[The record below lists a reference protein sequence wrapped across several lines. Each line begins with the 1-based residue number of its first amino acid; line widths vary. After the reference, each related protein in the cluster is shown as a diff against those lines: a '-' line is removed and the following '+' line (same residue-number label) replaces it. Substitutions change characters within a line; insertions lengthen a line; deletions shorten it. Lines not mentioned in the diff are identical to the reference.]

1 VRIALAGTAAILL
14 LIAGFGCGGHRPSTR
29 VMVYNQSL
37 SAFTVE
43 GHEIEVHSSHS
54 VYTANGIVDTLD
66 MTRSTVFA
74 RLVISS
80 LVPAE
85 DPNDYDAAVNVH
97 QDSSGA
103 LYILEFSPYIDAEI
117 IAP

>member
-1 VRIALAGTAAILL
+1 MLL
-14 LIAGFGCGGHRPSTR
+14 LAGFGCGSHGPSTR

-37 SAFTVE
+37 SAFTVD

-54 VYTANGIVDTLD
+54 VYTANGVVDTLD
-66 MTRSTVFA
+66 MTRSAVFA
-74 RLVISS
+74 RMVITS
-80 LVPAE
+80 LVPAD

-97 QDSSGA
+97 EDSSGA
-103 LYILEFSPYIDAEI
+103 HYILEFSPYIDAEI